1 MVAGYKTKRYID
13 LLQEMYRA
21 VVMQIFNSLMNPF
34 DMEKRLIQ
42 HKTKTTTIKIKKKT
56 NIHDFFACKNEF
68 TLNVSLNFYIS
79 V

>member
-21 VVMQIFNSLMNPF
+21 MVMQIFNSLKNPF

-42 HKTKTTTIKIKKKT
+42 HKT
-56 NIHDFFACKNEF
+56 NKN
-68 TLNVSLNFYIS
+68 
-79 V
+79 